1 MRSESAARWRVQMAD
16 MEFTGKIDAIRLE
29 IAALLDGKKA
39 HGKQRAA
46 LEEILQLLSEAA
58 DVAEEA
64 GL

>member
-1 MRSESAARWRVQMAD
+1 MATLD
-16 MEFTGKIDAIRLE
+16 LTTKIDAIRSE
-29 IAALLDGKKA
+29 IEAVLNATQA

-64 GL
+64 QLVSRE

>member
-1 MRSESAARWRVQMAD
+1 MASLDLTAR
-16 MEFTGKIDAIRLE
+16 IDAIRTD
-29 IAALLDGKKA
+29 IAALLDEKKA

-64 GL
+64 EL

>member
-1 MRSESAARWRVQMAD
+1 MAPL
-16 MEFTGKIDAIRLE
+16 MATLELTTKIDAIRNE
-29 IAALLDGKKA
+29 IAAVLDAKQA

-64 GL
+64 EL

>member
-1 MRSESAARWRVQMAD
+1 MATLD
-16 MEFTGKIDAIRLE
+16 LTTKIDAIRNE
-29 IAALLDGKKA
+29 IAAVLDAKQA

-64 GL
+64 EL

>member
-1 MRSESAARWRVQMAD
+1 MTD

-58 DVAEEA
+58 DAAEEA

>member
-1 MRSESAARWRVQMAD
+1 MGLATKETITMPKL
-16 MEFTGKIDAIRLE
+16 EFTGKLDAIRIE
-29 IAALLDGKKA
+29 IAALLDAKKV
-39 HGKQRAA
+39 HGKERAA